1 MAAWIIN
8 DHSNDLNIYQ
18 QKWRCVQN
26 IFIPDI
32 ATSQTLHTQNYSY
45 TLLLIAVQWHCN
57 NWMFRDSYHLL
68 QIWKGVEVVKAY
80 FKATVIFILGQ
91 L

>member
-1 MAAWIIN
+1 MTI
-8 DHSNDLNIYQ
+8 SMTRTFIY
-18 QKWRCVQN
+18 RREDEYLQN

-32 ATSQTLHTQNYSY
+32 ATSQTLHTQNYTY

-57 NWMFRDSYHLL
+57 NWMFRYSYHLL

-80 FKATVIFILGQ
+80 FKATVI
-91 L
+91 